1 MKSWHLT
8 AVLVI
13 LALLL
18 GCGAGHPKVV
28 SIAVSPA
35 TATAMSSSH
44 ATVAYSATGTFDDKT
59 SRMLSVADG
68 LTWKS
73 SNTAVATIDATGVA
87 TCVAPGA
94 ATITASAPANLVISV
109 GTGIQNTSSTV
120 SGTATLTCD

>member
-1 MKSWHLT
+1 
-8 AVLVI
+8 
-13 LALLL
+13 
-18 GCGAGHPKVV
+18 
-28 SIAVSPA
+28 
-35 TATAMSSSH
+35 
-44 ATVAYSATGTFDDKT
+44 
-59 SRMLSVADG
+59 MLSVADG

-109 GTGIQNTSSTV
+109 GTGIQNTSPTV